1 MEKSTFRSIAA
12 IVAGVL
18 AILFAAKIVDVTLF
32 SLHVYRG
39 TTFDERTAL
48 IALSHRVVLTIA
60 GGWLTAR
67 LAPGKPIRH
76 ALILGAVNTALNL
89 FGTADWDQNYGPIWF
104 PLSLAVSAIPACWLG
119 GLLWVRS
126 RRPAT

>member
-18 AILFAAKIVDVTLF
+18 AILFAAKIVDVILYN
-32 SLHVYRG
+32 LHVYQG
-39 TTFDERTAL
+39 ATFDQRTAL
-48 IALSHRVVLTIA
+48 IAFSHRVVLTIA

-67 LAPGKPIRH
+67 LAPGKPMRH
-76 ALILGAVNTALNL
+76 ALILGALNTALNL

-104 PLSLAVSAIPACWLG
+104 PLSLAVMAIPACWLG
-119 GLLWVRS
+119 GMLLVRS
-126 RRPAT
+126 RRVA